1 MNGCSLLPTAESRA
15 QFPQL
20 LPIDAPKKRKIGGSA
35 MCERE
40 SVGKAWAIFPLLLG
54 NTRSVRKIKQ
64 ALVTAEV
71 WDH

>member
-1 MNGCSLLPTAESRA
+1 
-15 QFPQL
+15 
-20 LPIDAPKKRKIGGSA
+20 

-54 NTRSVRKIKQ
+54 NTRSIRKIKQ

-71 WDH
+71 WNH